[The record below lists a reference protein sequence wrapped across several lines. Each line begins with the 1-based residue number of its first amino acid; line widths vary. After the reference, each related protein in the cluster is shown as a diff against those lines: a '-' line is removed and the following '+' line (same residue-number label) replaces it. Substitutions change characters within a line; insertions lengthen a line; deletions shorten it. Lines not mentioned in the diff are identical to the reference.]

1 MQVLRVLKKFNII
14 LSNRQKLQMTKIF
27 VLMVI
32 GGFLETFS
40 VSLMLP
46 FMNIVMN
53 PEKTMENQLVRNI
66 CRLLGIQSAQSF
78 LVVLAITLGAVFLIK
93 NAFLLMEYNAQYRF
107 VYGNMI
113 DTQKMLLN
121 NLIHKPYEFFLKI
134 ETGEIVR
141 IINNDTTQTFF
152 LLTTLLQLF
161 TELIVSGMIIITVV
175 MIAPIITIFMAIIL
189 LLVVLAMNFILKPI
203 LRNMGKETQN
213 GSAGMNKWLIQS
225 IQGIKELKVLMKE
238 DYFKDKFS
246 KYGDKYVVSLRQYEV
261 LSVAPRF
268 IIEATSMCAMFAIVA
283 LLIYNGAALETV
295 VPILTATAMAAIRLL
310 PSVNRIISSL
320 TNISY
325 REPMLDKLIEHL
337 EDISETCDTLSK
349 EQLAEKLPKQSSIQ
363 ELQEGIDFSK
373 ITYFYPDSH
382 KAVLKEANMKIK
394 KGQSVGIIGPSGS
407 GKTTAVD
414 ILLGLL
420 RPEEGIVSVDGISIV
435 EDKKGFLN
443 QVGYIPQSAFLL
455 DDSIRA
461 NVTFGE
467 ENARD
472 EDVWSALEAAAL
484 SDFVRELPD
493 GIYTKIGE
501 RGVRL
506 SGGQKQRIGIARAL
520 FRNPSILVFDEATSA
535 LDNETEKSIMQS
547 INHLKGKKTMII
559 IAHRLTTIENCDMIF
574 KVENGK
580 STKEKTH

>member
-53 PEKTMENQLVRNI
+53 PEKTMENQHVRNI

-580 STKEKTH
+580 ITKEKTH

>member
-1 MQVLRVLKKFNII
+1 MQVLRVLKKFNVI
-14 LSNRQKLQMTKIF
+14 LSDRQKLQMTKIF
-27 VLMVI
+27 VLMVV

-53 PEKTMENQLVRNI
+53 PEKTMDNQFVRNT

-152 LLTTLLQLF
+152 LLTILLQLF

-175 MIAPIITIFMAIIL
+175 MIAPVITIFMAIIL
-189 LLVVLAMNFILKPI
+189 LLVVLVMNFILKPI

-246 KYGDKYVVSLRQYEV
+246 KYGDRYVVSLRQYEV
-261 LSVAPRF
+261 LSVTPRF
-268 IIEATSMCAMFAIVA
+268 VIEATSMCAMFAIVA
-283 LLIYNGAALETV
+283 LLIYNGAALEKV
-295 VPILTATAMAAIRLL
+295 VPVLTATAMAAIRLL

-337 EDISETCDTLSK
+337 EDINGTCNTFN
-349 EQLAEKLPKQSSIQ
+349 EGQITEKLQKNSSIKD
-363 ELQEGIDFSK
+363 LQECVTFSS
-373 ITYFYPDSH
+373 ITYSYPGSH
-382 KAVLKEANMKIK
+382 RAVLKEANMKIK
-394 KGQSVGIIGPSGS
+394 KGQSVGIIGASGS

-420 RPEEGIVSVDGISIV
+420 RPEEGIVSVDGISIL

-443 QVGYIPQSAFLL
+443 QVGYIPQSSFLL

-467 ENARD
+467 EDATD
-472 EDVWSALEAAAL
+472 EEVWSALEAASL

-493 GIYTKIGE
+493 GIYTQIGE

-559 IAHRLTTIENCDMIF
+559 IAHRLTTIENCDMVF

-580 STKEKTH
+580 ITQVKTL

>member
-435 EDKKGFLN
+435 EDK
-443 QVGYIPQSAFLL
+443 
-455 DDSIRA
+455 
-461 NVTFGE
+461 
-467 ENARD
+467 
-472 EDVWSALEAAAL
+472 
-484 SDFVRELPD
+484 
-493 GIYTKIGE
+493 
-501 RGVRL
+501 
-506 SGGQKQRIGIARAL
+506 
-520 FRNPSILVFDEATSA
+520 
-535 LDNETEKSIMQS
+535 
-547 INHLKGKKTMII
+547 
-559 IAHRLTTIENCDMIF
+559 
-574 KVENGK
+574 
-580 STKEKTH
+580 

>member
-121 NLIHKPYEFFLKI
+121 NLIHKPYEFCLKI

-580 STKEKTH
+580 ITKEKTH